1 MELHKK
7 NIKFRVDELRRSN
20 MTVKEIAKG
29 VIDTLPDNADMEEI
43 IHALYIK
50 QKFDRGI
57 RQIKEGKG
65 IPLEEA
71 KKIMRSWVK
80 KG

>member
-7 NIKFRVDELRRSN
+7 NIKFEVDEMRRYN

-57 RQIKEGKG
+57 RQIKAGKG
-65 IPLEEA
+65 IPLEKAA
-71 KKIMRSWVK
+71 KTMHSWVK
-80 KG
+80 NG

>member
-1 MELHKK
+1 
-7 NIKFRVDELRRSN
+7 

>member
-1 MELHKK
+1 
-7 NIKFRVDELRRSN
+7 

-80 KG
+80 NG

>member
-1 MELHKK
+1 
-7 NIKFRVDELRRSN
+7 
-20 MTVKEIAKG
+20 MTFKEIAKG

-80 KG
+80 NG

>member
-1 MELHKK
+1 
-7 NIKFRVDELRRSN
+7 

-57 RQIKEGKG
+57 RQIKAGKG
-65 IPLEEA
+65 IPLEKAA
-71 KKIMRSWVK
+71 KTMRSWVK
-80 KG
+80 NG